1 MSHSRTVEIEGHIID
16 SGTMQR
22 CFGAVMDL
30 GGSFDVE
37 QFDVGKHEDVES
49 YCRMAVSADDPET
62 LKRSSTSSTRTARC
76 WRTRPTWNSWRR
88 PRTKSSAELLL
99 HHKQTTD
106 RGAVR
111 RRVDRRRADRDGLR
125 ADREPDG
132 GPGDPRAYTKVL
144 NAVEEDDLVATDQS
158 GIRVNPPERP
168 RSGAARSASC
178 RAASPL
184 SALGVDDPRG
194 RRGAP
199 RGDRGRRERDGRR
212 RPAVIHSGAG
222 DALAELVEA
231 GYVDA
236 LSAGNGFAT
245 HDLERSLYGTS
256 LGMDVETLEH
266 PRKGH
271 KHHIWTISEIIRAG
285 GIEAAVEDGIIG
297 EGVMYQCVQND
308 VDTVLAGSIR
318 DDGPLPDTITDAV
331 EAQNAIRDQAHDADI
346 VLMLATLLHSVAVG
360 NCLPSTT
367 KTVCVDI
374 NPPLP
379 SPCSTDRGSG
389 GRDGHRHRD
398 VRPHARGVRAGRGGG
413 GSERRGG
420 DHRGLRRVTAAL
432 RPYDPETDA
441 DALYEMKTA
450 FERGLGES
458 TGGDEKAAA
467 YEGKLTDDYRESW
480 LAWVDRCVSD
490 DERCVT
496 VAVEEEEGNDPNL
509 VGYVFVLPERLAM
522 IWDAA
527 VINELYVVPESRGTG
542 VADELMGAAVA
553 LAGDQDLPLDR
564 IVLDVDPA
572 NERAQRFYDRHGFEQ
587 WGEMVARSL
596 DG

>member
-62 LKRSSTSSTRTARC
+62 LQAILH
-76 WRTRPTWNSWRR
+76 
-88 PRTKSSAELLL
+88 EL
-99 HHKQTTD
+99 HQN
-106 RGAVR
+106 GAVLENPTD
-111 RRVDRRRADRDGLR
+111 VELVAAPADKVVPPNFYSTTNHPTEVLYDGEWIDVERIEMDCALIV
-125 ADREPDG
+125 EPDG
-132 GPGDPRAYTKVL
+132 GPDGDPRAYTKVL

-168 RSGAARSASC
+168 RSGGGAFGFMQG
-178 RAASPL
+178 
-184 SALGVDDPRG
+184 GVSSERPSESTI
-194 RRGAP
+194 
-199 RGDRGRRERDGRR
+199 REVAEELREVTEAGGNVMVVAG
-212 RPAVIHSGAG
+212 PAVIHSGAG

-374 NPPLP
+374 NPATVTQLL
-379 SPCSTDRGSG
+379 DRGSAQAVG
-389 GRDGHRHRD
+389 M
-398 VRPHARGVRAGRGGG
+398 
-413 GSERRGG
+413 
-420 DHRGLRRVTAAL
+420 VTDIGTFV
-432 RPYDPETDA
+432 PT
-441 DALYEMKTA
+441 
-450 FERGLGES
+450 
-458 TGGDEKAAA
+458 
-467 YEGKLTDDYRESW
+467 
-480 LAWVDRCVSD
+480 LA
-490 DERCVT
+490 E
-496 VAVEEEEGNDPNL
+496 
-509 VGYVFVLPERLAM
+509 FVLEGEEAGANDEAA
-522 IWDAA
+522 ITEDSDA
-527 VINELYVVPESRGTG
+527 
-542 VADELMGAAVA
+542 
-553 LAGDQDLPLDR
+553 
-564 IVLDVDPA
+564 
-572 NERAQRFYDRHGFEQ
+572 
-587 WGEMVARSL
+587 
-596 DG
+596 